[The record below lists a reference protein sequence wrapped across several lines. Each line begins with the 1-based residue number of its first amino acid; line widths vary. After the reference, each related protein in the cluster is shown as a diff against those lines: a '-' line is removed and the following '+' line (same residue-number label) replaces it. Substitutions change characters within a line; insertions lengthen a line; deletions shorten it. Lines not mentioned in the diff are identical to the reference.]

1 MVYVVVYYYF
11 DRSYVQCMS
20 IHVVAYTHRALYG
33 CDEDGKR
40 LAVSTFVAN
49 KQFYHSVAAGLLEKD
64 LALSESS

>member
-1 MVYVVVYYYF
+1 
-11 DRSYVQCMS
+11 MS

-33 CDEDGKR
+33 CDEDGKG